1 MNLMR
6 IKWENIFGII
16 TFLILGV
23 MTIEWVIENGFNMDV
38 IMFDLV
44 YISMSIITVMW
55 CVKQTRKFY
64 LGK

>member
-16 TFLILGV
+16 TFVVLGIMV
-23 MTIEWVIENGFNMDV
+23 IEWIKQNGFNLDV
-38 IMFDLV
+38 IMFDLIYV
-44 YISMSIITVMW
+44 SMSIITVMW
-55 CVKQTRKFY
+55 CVKQTRKLY

>member
-16 TFLILGV
+16 TFIVLGIMV
-23 MTIEWVIENGFNMDV
+23 IEWIKQNGFNLDV

-44 YISMSIITVMW
+44 YVSMSIITVMW
-55 CVKQTRKFY
+55 CVKQTRKLY
-64 LGK
+64 LNK

>member
-16 TFLILGV
+16 TFVVLGIMV
-23 MTIEWVIENGFNMDV
+23 IEWIKQNGFNLDV

-44 YISMSIITVMW
+44 YVSMSIITVMW
-55 CVKQTRKFY
+55 CVKQTRKLY
-64 LGK
+64 LNK